1 MKKIKWIRRA
11 TAAALIFNSMAL
23 TVMPPLQV
31 LAAAPSV
38 HVDETLYL
46 NLDHYGAI
54 SDANVVKGIE
64 FNKQETYI
72 DYGTYTEVVCLGN
85 DEDPKS
91 ENGEVVLKA
100 PENGGRLFFQGT
112 LDNSAV
118 QSPWSFDLGYKLNG
132 RAVEA
137 KDLAGASGLVEIDID
152 ATANKQVSEYM
163 RNNFMLLIAVPVDLS
178 KCYSVDAPD
187 SQTSSIGDMT
197 VVIYEC
203 LPGKDGH
210 FEVRIGTDSF
220 ETVGV
225 MMIMSPG
232 TVSDLKDL
240 KDLKELKDKFRTN
253 TNAMMDD
260 MEALMDNVTDVSDQL
275 SLTNQMLAEL
285 RAGKATVDASREEI
299 FDKNDTAIQDL
310 WDLSENLAPLSGSL
324 NTAKTMVY
332 EVNKTLNDTDQ
343 DLLDTMSKMKTLSSR
358 LKEFGS
364 SLNGVNRWTTLDLM
378 EEIRQAGLEDAMKEI
393 QKNAADS
400 AAAAK
405 KLGALIMDSINGYA
419 TPANADRIEMDEELR
434 EAIEEITQSLEE
446 LADDPTGNAEEIA
459 KELAALKKAL
469 NEMGGNIGN
478 VPGVF
483 KNAVTAQIDAVL
495 ASISRL
501 SSDAGALTFQTAR
514 VVNSV
519 NELAGDLDTLIGIMN
534 RYYEDMQGALTNL
547 DHVLVQIEK
556 TSDDLAGTMQT
567 INNTLRAASQNFS
580 AAGDNALRTGQLA
593 VDNTRKIVKN
603 TENLKN
609 SGADLRKSINDELDE
624 KEAEHNFLNMDPYAE
639 KVSLTSE
646 KNPEP
651 KSVQIICR
659 SDEITIKDSA
669 KSLDSEV
676 DAEGI
681 TLWQRIINVFHRVA
695 ELIAGLFGK
704 E

>member
-23 TVMPPLQV
+23 MAMPPLQV

-64 FNKQETYI
+64 FNKQETYT

-85 DEDPKS
+85 DEDPKL

-275 SLTNQMLAEL
+275 SLTNQMLEEL

-378 EEIRQAGLEDAMKEI
+378 EEIKQAGLEDAMKEI

-400 AAAAK
+400 TEAAK

-419 TPANADRIEMDEELR
+419 TPADADRIEMDEELR

-469 NEMGGNIGN
+469 NEMGDNIGN

-580 AAGDNALRTGQLA
+580 AAGDDALRTGQLA

-646 KNPEP
+646 KNQEP

-695 ELIAGLFGK
+695 ELVAGLFGK

>member
-31 LAAAPSV
+31 LATAPSV

-64 FNKQETYI
+64 FNKQETYT

-275 SLTNQMLAEL
+275 SLTNQMLEEL

-364 SLNGVNRWTTLDLM
+364 DLNGVNRWTTFDLM
-378 EEIRQAGLEDAMKEI
+378 EEIKRAGLEDAMKEI

-676 DAEGI
+676 DAEGL

-695 ELIAGLFGK
+695 ELVAGLFGK

>member
-1 MKKIKWIRRA
+1 MKKIKWIRWA

-46 NLDHYGAI
+46 NLDYYGAI

-64 FNKQETYI
+64 FNKQETYT

-85 DEDPKS
+85 DEDPKF

-137 KDLAGASGLVEIDID
+137 KDLAGTSGLVEIDID
-152 ATANKQVSEYM
+152 AMANKQVSEYM

-275 SLTNQMLAEL
+275 SLTNQMLEEL
-285 RAGKATVDASREEI
+285 HAGKATVDAGREEI

-378 EEIRQAGLEDAMKEI
+378 EEIKQAGLEDAMKEI

-495 ASISRL
+495 AGISRL

-639 KVSLTSE
+639 KMSLTSE
-646 KNPEP
+646 KNQEP

-695 ELIAGLFGK
+695 ELVAGLFGK

>member
-64 FNKQETYI
+64 FNKQETYT

-275 SLTNQMLAEL
+275 SLTNQMLEEL

-364 SLNGVNRWTTLDLM
+364 DLNGVNRWTTFDLM
-378 EEIRQAGLEDAMKEI
+378 EEIKRAGLEDAMKEI

-483 KNAVTAQIDAVL
+483 KNAVTAQIDAML

-676 DAEGI
+676 DAEGL

-695 ELIAGLFGK
+695 ELVAGLFGK

>member
-64 FNKQETYI
+64 FNKQETYT

-275 SLTNQMLAEL
+275 SLTNQMLEEL

-364 SLNGVNRWTTLDLM
+364 DLNGVNRWTTFDLM
-378 EEIRQAGLEDAMKEI
+378 EEIKRAGLEDAMKEI

-434 EAIEEITQSLEE
+434 EAIEEIAQSLEE

-495 ASISRL
+495 ASLSRL

-609 SGADLRKSINDELDE
+609 SGANLRKSINDELDE

-681 TLWQRIINVFHRVA
+681 TLWQRIINVFHRVT
-695 ELIAGLFGK
+695 ELVAGLFGK

>member
-64 FNKQETYI
+64 FNKQETYT

-275 SLTNQMLAEL
+275 SLTNQMLEEL

-364 SLNGVNRWTTLDLM
+364 DLNGVNRWTTFDLM
-378 EEIRQAGLEDAMKEI
+378 GEIKRAGLEDAMKEI

-676 DAEGI
+676 DAEGL

-695 ELIAGLFGK
+695 ELVAGLFGK

>member
-64 FNKQETYI
+64 FNKQETYT

-364 SLNGVNRWTTLDLM
+364 DLNGVNRWTTLDLM
-378 EEIRQAGLEDAMKEI
+378 EEIKRAGLEDAMKEI

-676 DAEGI
+676 DAEGL

-695 ELIAGLFGK
+695 ELVAGLFGK

>member
-64 FNKQETYI
+64 FNKQETYT

-91 ENGEVVLKA
+91 ENGAVVLKA

-275 SLTNQMLAEL
+275 SLTNQMLEEL

-343 DLLDTMSKMKTLSSR
+343 DLLDTMSTMKTLSSR

-364 SLNGVNRWTTLDLM
+364 DLNGVNRWTTLDLM
-378 EEIRQAGLEDAMKEI
+378 EEIKRAGLEDAMKEI

-676 DAEGI
+676 DAEGL

-695 ELIAGLFGK
+695 ELVAGLFGK

>member
-64 FNKQETYI
+64 FNKQETYT

-364 SLNGVNRWTTLDLM
+364 DLNGVNRWTTLDLM
-378 EEIRQAGLEDAMKEI
+378 EEIKRAGLEDAMKEI

-405 KLGALIMDSINGYA
+405 KLGALIRDSINGYA

-547 DHVLVQIEK
+547 DHVLVQIQK

-580 AAGDNALRTGQLA
+580 VAGDNALRTGQLA

>member
-1 MKKIKWIRRA
+1 M
-11 TAAALIFNSMAL
+11 AAALIFNSMAL

-64 FNKQETYI
+64 FNKQETYT

-85 DEDPKS
+85 DEDPKF

-275 SLTNQMLAEL
+275 SLTNQMLEEL

-378 EEIRQAGLEDAMKEI
+378 EEIKQAGLEDAMKEI

-419 TPANADRIEMDEELR
+419 TPADADRVEMDEELR
-434 EAIEEITQSLEE
+434 EVIEEITQSLEE

-501 SSDAGALTFQTAR
+501 SSDAGAVTFQTAR

-580 AAGDNALRTGQLA
+580 AAGDDALRTGQLA

-646 KNPEP
+646 KNQEP

-695 ELIAGLFGK
+695 ELVAGLFGK

>member
-1 MKKIKWIRRA
+1 M
-11 TAAALIFNSMAL
+11 AAALIFNSMAL

-64 FNKQETYI
+64 FNKQETYT

-178 KCYSVDAPD
+178 KCYSMDAPD

-275 SLTNQMLAEL
+275 SLTNQMLEEL

-364 SLNGVNRWTTLDLM
+364 DLNGVNRWTTFDLM
-378 EEIRQAGLEDAMKEI
+378 EEIKRAGLEDAMKEI

-695 ELIAGLFGK
+695 ELVAGLFGK

>member
-64 FNKQETYI
+64 FNKQETYT

-275 SLTNQMLAEL
+275 SLTNQMLEEL

-364 SLNGVNRWTTLDLM
+364 DLNGVNRWTTLDLM
-378 EEIRQAGLEDAMKEI
+378 EEIKRAGLEDAMKEI

-469 NEMGGNIGN
+469 NEMGGNTGN

-567 INNTLRAASQNFS
+567 INNTLRVASQNFS

-676 DAEGI
+676 DAEGL
-681 TLWQRIINVFHRVA
+681 TLWQRIINVFHRVT
-695 ELIAGLFGK
+695 ELVAGLFGK

>member
-64 FNKQETYI
+64 FNKQETYT

-85 DEDPKS
+85 DEDPKF

-275 SLTNQMLAEL
+275 SLTNQMLEEL

-332 EVNKTLNDTDQ
+332 EANKTLNDTDQ

-378 EEIRQAGLEDAMKEI
+378 EEIKQAGLEDAMKEI

-419 TPANADRIEMDEELR
+419 TPADADRIEMDEELR
-434 EAIEEITQSLEE
+434 EAIEEITQSLEK

-646 KNPEP
+646 KNQEP

-695 ELIAGLFGK
+695 ELVAGLFGK

>member
-64 FNKQETYI
+64 FNKQETYT

-358 LKEFGS
+358 LKKFGS

>member
-64 FNKQETYI
+64 FNKQETYT

-275 SLTNQMLAEL
+275 SLTNQMLEEL

-364 SLNGVNRWTTLDLM
+364 DLNGVNRWTTFDLM
-378 EEIRQAGLEDAMKEI
+378 EEIKRAGLEDAMREI

-676 DAEGI
+676 DAEGL
-681 TLWQRIINVFHRVA
+681 TLWQRIINVFHRVT
-695 ELIAGLFGK
+695 ELVAGLFGK

>member
-64 FNKQETYI
+64 FNKQETYT

-91 ENGEVVLKA
+91 ENGAVVLKA

-275 SLTNQMLAEL
+275 SLTNQMLEEL

-364 SLNGVNRWTTLDLM
+364 DLNGVNRWTTFDLM
-378 EEIRQAGLEDAMKEI
+378 EEIKRAGLEDAMKEI

-676 DAEGI
+676 DAEGL

-695 ELIAGLFGK
+695 ELVAGLFGK

>member
-64 FNKQETYI
+64 FNKQETYT

-275 SLTNQMLAEL
+275 SLTNQMLEEL

-364 SLNGVNRWTTLDLM
+364 DLNGVNRWTTFDLM
-378 EEIRQAGLEDAMKEI
+378 EEIKRAGLEDAMKEI

-405 KLGALIMDSINGYA
+405 KLGALIRDSINGYA
-419 TPANADRIEMDEELR
+419 TWSNADYVEMDEELR
-434 EAIEEITQSLEE
+434 AVIEEITQTLEE

-547 DHVLVQIEK
+547 DHVVVQIEK

-676 DAEGI
+676 DAEGL

-695 ELIAGLFGK
+695 ELVAGLFGK

>member
-64 FNKQETYI
+64 FNKQETYT

-85 DEDPKS
+85 DEDPKL

-378 EEIRQAGLEDAMKEI
+378 EEIKQAGLEDAMKEI

-419 TPANADRIEMDEELR
+419 TPADADRIEMDEELR
-434 EAIEEITQSLEE
+434 EVIEEITRSLEE

-459 KELAALKKAL
+459 KELAVLKKAL

-501 SSDAGALTFQTAR
+501 SSDAGAVTFQTAR

-580 AAGDNALRTGQLA
+580 AAGDDALRTGQLA
-593 VDNTRKIVKN
+593 VDNTRKIIKN

-609 SGADLRKSINDELDE
+609 SGADLRKSINNELDE

-646 KNPEP
+646 KNQEP

-695 ELIAGLFGK
+695 ELVAGLFGK

>member
-64 FNKQETYI
+64 FNKQETYT

-163 RNNFMLLIAVPVDLS
+163 RNNFMLLIVVPVDLS

-275 SLTNQMLAEL
+275 SLTNQMLEEL

-364 SLNGVNRWTTLDLM
+364 DLNGVNRWTTLDLM
-378 EEIRQAGLEDAMKEI
+378 EEIKRAGLEDAMKEI

-676 DAEGI
+676 DAEGL
-681 TLWQRIINVFHRVA
+681 TLWQRIINVFHRVT
-695 ELIAGLFGK
+695 ELVAGLFGK

>member
-64 FNKQETYI
+64 FNKQETYT

-378 EEIRQAGLEDAMKEI
+378 EEIRQAGLEDALKEI

-434 EAIEEITQSLEE
+434 EAIEEITQSLEK

>member
-11 TAAALIFNSMAL
+11 TATALIFNSMAL

-64 FNKQETYI
+64 FNKQETYT

-275 SLTNQMLAEL
+275 SLTNQMLEEL

-364 SLNGVNRWTTLDLM
+364 DLNGVNRWTTFDLM
-378 EEIRQAGLEDAMKEI
+378 EEIKRAGLEDAMKEI

-676 DAEGI
+676 DAEGL

>member
-64 FNKQETYI
+64 FNKQETYT

-85 DEDPKS
+85 DDDPKS

-275 SLTNQMLAEL
+275 SLTNQMLEEL

-324 NTAKTMVY
+324 NTAKTMFY

-364 SLNGVNRWTTLDLM
+364 DLNGVNRWTTLDLM
-378 EEIRQAGLEDAMKEI
+378 EEIKRAGLEDAMKEI

-676 DAEGI
+676 DAEGL
-681 TLWQRIINVFHRVA
+681 TLWQRIINVFHRVT
-695 ELIAGLFGK
+695 ELVAGLFGK